1 MQTLSWYDIIISVMK
16 MLLMKDIM
24 QEWEPVLHKRAT
36 EVKLPLS
43 KEDLETIRSMMD
55 YVHNSQNDALVQE
68 YGLRPAVGL
77 AAPQINVPKRMFVMS
92 AYDEAGVNLS
102 EYAVVNPK
110 ILSSSEELTYLPGG
124 EGCLSVDEAKNGLV
138 PRAKRIKVRFEK
150 VNLET
155 GETSETLVKLTG
167 FVSIVFQHEFDH
179 LNGILFVSKVKE
191 SLPNINPIEFPEPDA
206 E

>member
-1 MQTLSWYDIIISVMK
+1 MQTLEGYDIIISVMK

-24 QEWEPVLHKRAT
+24 QEGEPVLHKRAT

-43 KEDLETIRSMMD
+43 KTDLETIRGMME

-68 YGLRPAVGL
+68 FGLRPAVGL
-77 AAPQINVPKRMFVMS
+77 AAPQINVPLRMFVMS
-92 AYDEAGVNLS
+92 AYDEEGVTLY

-110 ILSSSEELTYLPGG
+110 ILSSSEEQTYLPGG

-138 PRAKRIKVRFEK
+138 PRANRIKVKFEK

-155 GETSETLVKLTG
+155 GETVETLVKLTG
-167 FVSIVFQHEFDH
+167 YVGIVFQHEFDH

-191 SLPNINPIEFPEPDA
+191 ALPNVKPIEFPDSE

>member
-1 MQTLSWYDIIISVMK
+1 MI
-16 MLLMKDIM
+16 LMKDIL
-24 QEWEPVLHKRAT
+24 QEFEPLLHKRAI

-43 KEDLETIRSMMD
+43 KEDLETIRSMME
-55 YVHNSQNDALVQE
+55 YVHNSQNDAIVEQYE
-68 YGLRPAVGL
+68 LRPAVGL
-77 AAPQINVPKRMFVMS
+77 AAPQIGVPKRMFVMS
-92 AYDEAGVNLS
+92 TYDEAGTTLH

-110 ILSSSEELTYLPGG
+110 IISASEELTYLPGG

-155 GETSETLVKLTG
+155 GETTETLLKLQDYVG
-167 FVSIVFQHEFDH
+167 IVFQHEFDH
-179 LNGILFVSKVKE
+179 LNGVLFVSKVKE
-191 SLPNINPIEFPEPDA
+191 ALPNIKPIEFPEDN